1 MPPEKGEDIPRGSPL
16 GTQGSHLVPGG
27 IVMLS
32 PPHAIA
38 QGDGG
43 DVVLSLFDLGLLQ
56 LTFRWK
62 TTNDEDLEGL
72 IFQKLERT
80 FCRFHYLDLDI
91 CICLYNIIIYI
102 YVYIYIFII

>member
-1 MPPEKGEDIPRGSPL
+1 MKYHHTTISINFIMPPEKGEDIPRGSPL
-16 GTQGSHLVPGG
+16 VPGPG

-56 LTFRWK
+56 LTFQWK
-62 TTNDEDLEGL
+62 TTNNEDLEGL

-91 CICLYNIIIYI
+91 CICLYII
-102 YVYIYIFII
+102 